1 MEKGKMTL
9 GERLV
14 QLREEVDRPRVW
26 VERRSKELYPNDKS
40 KHISHTFLRTTERD
54 EIEKVSIPQLQ
65 ALAEI
70 YQTDFEE
77 LAELA
82 GYPVSDK
89 KTDELWTIIR
99 SLSDD
104 KMALLKQYI
113 DVLIRI

>member
-1 MEKGKMTL
+1 MTL
-9 GERLV
+9 GEKILE
-14 QLREEVDRPRVW
+14 LREKVDRPRVW

-40 KHISHTFLRTTERD
+40 KHISHTFLRTAERD
-54 EIEKVSIPQLQ
+54 EIVKVSIPQLQ

-82 GYPVSDK
+82 GYPVSEK
-89 KTDELWTIIR
+89 KYDELFTIIK
-99 SLSDD
+99 SLPED
-104 KMALLKQYI
+104 KMALLQQYI